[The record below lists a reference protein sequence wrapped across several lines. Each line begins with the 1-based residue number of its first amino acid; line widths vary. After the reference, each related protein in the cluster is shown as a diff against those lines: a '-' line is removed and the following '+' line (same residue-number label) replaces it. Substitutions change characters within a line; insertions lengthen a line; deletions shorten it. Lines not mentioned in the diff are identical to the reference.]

1 MDTTPPT
8 LAIISN
14 GVTPYGLHSYRRMA
28 REIPEIRLVVYY
40 THDYSMGEWPI
51 ETPREFPFI
60 RFGIG
65 ERATGKITLPA
76 MLHEWAKAGRVIQQL
91 QVDSVKA
98 VIMLGYNDLGRLR
111 ILRWCKRNGIPLF
124 ILADSNIRG
133 DRSSGLKA
141 KIKNTLLPRILAQ
154 CAGVMPCGS
163 LGSAYFQKYGVIPD
177 KIFLVPNEP
186 DYTLIEQVSAEQLA
200 QVKEQFGLAANR
212 RRIIFSG
219 RLVPLKRVDL
229 LLQAFSQIAQLRPD
243 WDMVIVGD
251 GPQAAELHNLAPEN
265 LRSRI
270 TWTGFIGSQATL
282 AAIYRACDLLVLP
295 SHYEAWALVV
305 NEAAAAG
312 LAVICS
318 YAVGAAPELVQEDSN
333 GWTFP
338 TDDLEML
345 SARLLEATSPDR
357 IDNMKS
363 ASAAVLQ
370 AWRDKADPIAGVR
383 SALRYCGILSAP
395 PQ

>member
-40 THDYSMGEWPI
+40 THDYSMGEWPT
-51 ETPREFPFI
+51 EAPREFPVT

-91 QVDSVKA
+91 QTDSAKA

-141 KIKNTLLPRILAQ
+141 QIKQAVLPRILAQ

-200 QVKEQFGLAANR
+200 QVKEQFGLAANH

-219 RLVPLKRVDL
+219 RLVSLKRVDL
-229 LLQAFSQIAQLRPD
+229 LLQAFSQISELRQD

-251 GPQAAELHNLAPEN
+251 GPQAAQLHNLTPEN

-270 TWTGFIGSQATL
+270 IWTGFIGSQATL
-282 AAIYRACDLLVLP
+282 AALYRACDLLVLP

-305 NEAAAAG
+305 NEAVAAG

-318 YAVGAAPELVQEDSN
+318 HAVGAAPELIQESGN

-338 TDDLEML
+338 TDDVEML
-345 SARLLEATSPDR
+345 SARLQEATSPDR
-357 IDNMKS
+357 IDSLKS

-383 SALRYCGILSAP
+383 SALRYCGILSVP